1 MKHAFVKILRVVLA
15 VGFGM
20 TQTSCFMYG
29 TPESDYEFKGKVT
42 DEDSVP
48 IKDIKVTVKGADGS
62 DLPMF
67 DFTATTDVNGR
78 FVFEKQLIGTP
89 PKTVKVIFE
98 DTDGPD
104 NRGEFEKDS
113 LIVGVHQVKKAD
125 GWYEGG
131 FKSDDVE
138 VYLKRKR

>member
-1 MKHAFVKILRVVLA
+1 M
-15 VGFGM
+15 
-20 TQTSCFMYG
+20 
-29 TPESDYEFKGKVT
+29 
-42 DEDSVP
+42 
-48 IKDIKVTVKGADGS
+48 
-62 DLPMF
+62 
-67 DFTATTDVNGR
+67 
-78 FVFEKQLIGTP
+78 
-89 PKTVKVIFE
+89 KVIFE

-138 VYLKRKR
+138 VYLKRK